1 MFPILRFRKRE
12 LMSKAIAGKKAAA
25 FSAAFAIA
33 LSAGVVGADANV
45 AHAQSEA
52 PAATA
57 TTTAD
62 ADQQQGNS
70 NPENAPKDG
79 LSLTIHKLK
88 GTETGQQGNG
98 TEQNLPNDPAKGV
111 DYTIE
116 LVQPLNTPKDWKT
129 AADIKNAAEAKAF
142 TGEGAYSESR
152 TTDDKGEIKLTGLK
166 PGLYK
171 VTETK
176 VPAGSGLVI
185 AKPFLV
191 YVPMTTTDSEG
202 NSSWLKDVHAY
213 PKNTEVKVEKKVK
226 DQFANNGE
234 DYTYTITSSIPLK
247 KEGET
252 LSKYIVTDE
261 LDSQLDGAASEV
273 AKVTLGEKE
282 ADATELVA
290 GKDYTVEST
299 DNNQTKKVVF
309 TADGLK
315 KLDSSSKQ
323 VFTTIKTK
331 TKADATVYHVPNDAE
346 LTVSHDPKGEYDT
359 TVTTDEVHTYWGDLK
374 IVKQDGND
382 TNKKLEGA
390 TFELVQCQ
398 ADGDAWKQ
406 TLETSA
412 ETVKGKTSWTTD
424 KNGTVTIEGI
434 HVTDFADNEKKAND
448 YCLKETKAPKGYVK
462 NDALIPFEL
471 KKEGNV
477 AENGVPTK
485 KIEYTATVDNYSDKN
500 HLPNTGG
507 AGFIAI
513 VMAGLAIIGGGFFAA
528 RRNSAKA

>member
-57 TTTAD
+57 STTAD

-88 GTETGQQGNG
+88 GTESGKQGNG

-176 VPAGSGLVI
+176 VPDDSGLVI

-191 YVPMTTTDSEG
+191 YVPMTNPDAKDG
-202 NSSWLKDVHAY
+202 WLKDVHAY

-252 LSKYIVTDE
+252 LTKYIVTDE
-261 LDSQLDGAASEV
+261 LDSKLDGANS
-273 AKVTLGEKE
+273 KVTKVALGAKE
-282 ADATELVA
+282 DGAEVLTA
-290 GKDYTVEST
+290 GTHYNVEAVEG
-299 DNNQTKKVVF
+299 NAQIKKVVF
-309 TADGLK
+309 TEEGLK

-323 VFTTIKTK
+323 VFTTIQTK
-331 TKADATVYHVPNDAE
+331 TKGDATVYHVPNDAE
-346 LTVSHDPKGEYDT
+346 LTVSHVPGDEHDT
-359 TVTTDEVHTYWGDLK
+359 TVTTKEVHTYWGDLK
-374 IVKQDGND
+374 IVKQDGNSKD
-382 TNKKLEGA
+382 KLEGA
-390 TFELVQCQ
+390 EFELVQCQ
-398 ADGDAWKQ
+398 AEGDAWKQ
-406 TLETSA
+406 TANTSA
-412 ETVKGKTSWTTD
+412 EEVKGKTSWTT
-424 KNGTVTIEGI
+424 NSEGTVTIEGI

-528 RRNSAKA
+528 RRNSVKA

>member
-1 MFPILRFRKRE
+1 
-12 LMSKAIAGKKAAA
+12 MSKAIAGKKAAA

-57 TTTAD
+57 STTAD

-88 GTETGQQGNG
+88 GTESGEQGNG

-129 AADIKNAAEAKAF
+129 AAGIKNADEAKAF
-142 TGEGAYSESR
+142 TGEGAYSVSR

-166 PGLYK
+166 AGLYK

-176 VPAGSGLVI
+176 VPDDSGLVI

-191 YVPMTTTDSEG
+191 YVPMTNPDAKDG
-202 NSSWLKDVHAY
+202 WLKDVHAY

-252 LSKYIVTDE
+252 LTKYIVTDE
-261 LDSQLDGAASEV
+261 LDSKLDGANSKVTKVALGASED
-273 AKVTLGEKE
+273 A
-282 ADATELVA
+282 ATELKA
-290 GKDYTVEST
+290 GTDYDVEAV
-299 DNNQTKKVVF
+299 DGNDQIKKVVF
-309 TADGLK
+309 TEEGLK
-315 KLDSSSKQ
+315 KLKSTSDK
-323 VFTTIKTK
+323 VFTTIQTK
-331 TKADATVYHVPNDAE
+331 TKGDATVYHVPNDAK
-346 LTVSHDPKGEYDT
+346 LTVSHNPKGEYDT
-359 TVTTDEVHTYWGDLK
+359 TVTSNEVDTYWGDLK
-374 IVKQDGND
+374 IVKQDGNNTD
-382 TNKKLEGA
+382 KKLKGA
-390 TFELVQCQ
+390 EFQLVQCQ

-406 TLETSA
+406 TPNTSA
-412 ETVKGKTSWTTD
+412 EEVKGETSWTTD
-424 KNGTVTIEGI
+424 ENGTVTIKGI
-434 HVTDFADNEKKAND
+434 HVTDFADNEDKAND
-448 YCLKETKAPKGYVK
+448 YCLKETKAPAGYVK
-462 NDALIPFEL
+462 YDALIPFKL
-471 KKEGNV
+471 KKGEHATTDANGNIT
-477 AENGVPTK
+477 EIKN
-485 KIEYTATVDNYSDKN
+485 TATVDNYSDEN

-528 RRNSAKA
+528 RRNSVKA